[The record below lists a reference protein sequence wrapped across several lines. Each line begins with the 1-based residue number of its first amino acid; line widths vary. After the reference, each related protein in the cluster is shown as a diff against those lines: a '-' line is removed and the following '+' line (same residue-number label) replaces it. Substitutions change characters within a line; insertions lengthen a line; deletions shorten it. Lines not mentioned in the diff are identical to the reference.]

1 MAVDISKINFLH
13 VADAVA
19 REKMIDR
26 QVVLS
31 AMSDALQK
39 AARSRYGNESDIRVD
54 IDLRTGEPKLS
65 RFFHVVE
72 EVENDALEMTLT
84 SARRH
89 NPDAQLD
96 DYVAEALPFGEAG
109 RVAAQAARQV
119 IVQRIR
125 DAERDRQ
132 YEEFKSREGEIINGT
147 VKRVEHGNV
156 IVDIGR
162 GEAIVRRT
170 DLIPREVFKPGDR
183 IRAYIHD
190 VRREERGPQV
200 FLSRTHPQFM
210 AKLFTQEVPEIYD
223 GIVTL
228 KAVARD
234 PGSRA
239 KIAVTSRDSAIDPVG
254 ACVGIRGSRVQVI
267 VQELQG
273 EKIDI
278 IPWSSDMA
286 TFLVNALQPAEVGK
300 VILDDDLQQVAVVVP
315 DEQLS
320 LAIGRRGQNV
330 RLASQLTGW
339 NIDILTE
346 KQESERRQKEFAE
359 RSRMFM
365 GALDVDEIVAQ
376 LLVSEGFSSIEEL
389 DGASLSELATVEGF
403 DESIAEEVQT
413 RARTYLSQQIQ
424 EREKRC
430 KELGIGDSLRS
441 VDGLEPFLVKL
452 GENGIKSLED
462 LAGCSSDDLVG
473 WIEDHGP
480 NAVTHPGIFTPTEL
494 SRKDAESFIMGARQR
509 LGWIADSVSEVQ
521 AASEVVHS

>member
-1 MAVDISKINFLH
+1 MAVDISKLNLLH

-39 AARSRYGNESDIRVD
+39 AARARYGNESDIRVD

-72 EVENDALEMTLT
+72 CIENDATEMSLAV
-84 SARRH
+84 ARRT
-89 NPDAQLD
+89 NPSAELD
-96 DYVAEALPFGEAG
+96 DYVAETLPFGDAG

-119 IVQRIR
+119 LVQRIR

-147 VKRVEHGNV
+147 VKRIEHGNV
-156 IVDIGR
+156 VVDIGR

-183 IRAYIHD
+183 IRAYIYD

-278 IPWSSDMA
+278 IPWSNDMA

-300 VILDDDLQQVAVVVP
+300 VILDDDLQQVSVVVP

-339 NIDILTE
+339 SIDILTE
-346 KQESERRQKEFAE
+346 KEESERRQKEFSE
-359 RSRMFM
+359 RSHMFM
-365 GALDVDEIVAQ
+365 SALDVDEIVAQ
-376 LLVSEGFSSIEEL
+376 LLVSEGFSSLEEL
-389 DGASLSELATVEGF
+389 DSSSVSELATVEGF
-403 DESIAEEVQT
+403 DESIAQEVQN
-413 RARTYLSQQIQ
+413 RARAFLTLQKEQQ
-424 EREKRC
+424 EKRC
-430 KELGIGDSLRS
+430 AELGIDANLR
-441 VDGLEPFLVKL
+441 GLQGVEPLLVKL

-473 WIEDHGP
+473 WTEKQNGTTE
-480 NAVTHPGIFTPTEL
+480 VHPGVFNASEL
-494 SRKDAESFIMGARQR
+494 SRQDAERFIMHARR
-509 LGWIADSVSEVQ
+509 SLGWISDSETSEV
-521 AASEVVHS
+521 SSGLIPS